1 MTVVPS
7 PPPAPR
13 LLASLNGD
21 GRYGLALACLGALL
35 LLPELAG
42 DAGRVWWRYERTGIA
57 AGEWWRLASAHWVHL
72 DLRHALL
79 NAAGLA
85 LVWALFAR
93 DYRPAHWLFIAVVSM
108 LAIDAG
114 LWFGAPQIEWYVGAS
129 GWLHGVMAAGALAR
143 LRRRE
148 VDGGVLAV
156 VLAGKLLLEQYMPL
170 PFAGGAPVV
179 VQAHLYGAIGG
190 LAVALCL
197 PSRREPL

>member
-7 PPPAPR
+7 SRPPAR
-13 LLASLNGD
+13 LPASLNGD
-21 GRYGLALACLGALL
+21 GRYGLALACLVALL
-35 LLPELAG
+35 LLPVLAG
-42 DAGRVWWRYERTGIA
+42 DAGRLWWRYERTAIA
-57 AGEWWRLASAHWVHL
+57 AGEFWRLASAHWVHL

-93 DYRPAHWLFIAVVSM
+93 DYRPAHWLIVVIASM

-129 GWLHGVMAAGALAR
+129 GWLHGVMAAGALAH

-148 VDGGVLAV
+148 VDGWVLAV
-156 VLAGKLLLEQYMPL
+156 VLAAKLLIEQYMPL
-170 PFAGGAPVV
+170 PFAGNAPVV

-197 PSRREPL
+197 PARREPL